1 MLVNMNEIL
10 LNAQKNKY
18 AVGLFN
24 TTDTD
29 ALEAA
34 IRAAEQLRSPI
45 ILGTAEVLLCHAEL
59 QLIGPAMI
67 NMA

>member
-10 LNAQKNKY
+10 LKAQKEKY

-29 ALEAA
+29 IKHAA
-34 IRAAEQLRSPI
+34 HAIAVMLRAE
-45 ILGTAEVLLCHAEL
+45 E
-59 QLIGPAMI
+59 
-67 NMA
+67 

>member
-29 ALEAA
+29 ALEAN
-34 IRAAEQLRSPI
+34 R
-45 ILGTAEVLLCHAEL
+45 
-59 QLIGPAMI
+59 
-67 NMA
+67 